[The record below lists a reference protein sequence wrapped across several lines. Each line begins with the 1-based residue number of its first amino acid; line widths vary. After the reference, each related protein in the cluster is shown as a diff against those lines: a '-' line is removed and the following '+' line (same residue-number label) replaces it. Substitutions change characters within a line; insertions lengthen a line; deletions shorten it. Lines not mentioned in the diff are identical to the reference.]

1 LTHYLVRRLFWA
13 ALVVFVVTL
22 VTFAIFFLLPSG
34 DPAYR
39 FAGRQPDP
47 QVIVQIRHE
56 LGLDHPWY
64 VQYGLYVKHLFV
76 GDRYGWPGLGFSYD
90 TRVPIREELLTRAPR
105 TLSLAI
111 GAAIIWLVGG
121 VAIGVVSAIR
131 PRSIVDRVAMGFA
144 LVGISAPVFWLGLIA
159 LYVFWQKLHLLPG
172 TGYVTFAQSPTG
184 WFLHLVQPWFVLAL
198 LYAAFYARM
207 TRGIMLETMAQDYIR
222 TARSKG
228 LSRSRVVLGHG
239 LRNGILPILTMFGI
253 DLGLLLGGAIVT
265 ESVFNIQGLGYW
277 VVTAVST
284 QDFPVVVAVVFV
296 GACSIVLLNLLV
308 DIGYVLLDP
317 RVRYQ

>member
-1 LTHYLVRRLFWA
+1 LTHYLIRRLLWA

-22 VTFAIFFLLPSG
+22 VTFGVFFLLPTG
-34 DPAYR
+34 DPASR

-47 QVIVQIRHE
+47 QVIAQIRHE
-56 LGLDHPWY
+56 FGLDHRWY
-64 VQYGLYVKHLFV
+64 VQYGLYVKHLFL

-111 GAAIIWLVGG
+111 GAAIVWLVGG
-121 VAIGVVSAIR
+121 IAIGVVSAIK
-131 PRSIVDRVAMGFA
+131 PRSIFDRVGMGFA
-144 LVGISAPVFWLGLIA
+144 LVGISAPVFWLGLIS
-159 LYVFWQKLHLLPG
+159 LYVFWQKLHILPG
-172 TGYVTFAQSPTG
+172 TGYVAFGHDPGQ
-184 WFLHLVQPWFVLAL
+184 WFMHLVQPWVVLAL

-222 TARSKG
+222 TARAKG
-228 LSRSRVVLGHG
+228 LSRSRVVLRHG
-239 LRNGILPILTMFGI
+239 LRNGILPIVTMVGI

-277 VVTAVST
+277 VVQAVYT

-308 DIGYVLLDP
+308 DVAYVLLDP
-317 RVRYQ
+317 RVRY

>member
-1 LTHYLVRRLFWA
+1 MTHYLVRRLLWA

-22 VTFAIFFLLPSG
+22 MTFGVFFVLPTG

-47 QVIVQIRHE
+47 QVIVEIRHE
-56 LGLDHPWY
+56 FGLDHPWY
-64 VQYGLYVKHLFV
+64 VQYGLYVKHLFL
-76 GDRYGWPGLGFSYD
+76 GDHYGWPGLGFSYD
-90 TRVPIREELLTRAPR
+90 TRVPVREELLTRAPR

-111 GAAIIWLVGG
+111 GAAIVWLVGG
-121 VAIGVVSAIR
+121 IAIGVVSAIK
-131 PRSIVDRVAMGFA
+131 PRSILDRAGMGFA
-144 LVGISAPVFWLGLIA
+144 LVGISAPVFWLGLIS
-159 LYVFWQKLHLLPG
+159 LYVFWQKLHVLPG
-172 TGYVTFAQSPTG
+172 TGYVTFSHDPGQ
-184 WFLHLVQPWFVLAL
+184 WFMHLVQPWVVLAL

-222 TARSKG
+222 TARAKG
-228 LSRSRVVLGHG
+228 LSRARVVLRHG
-239 LRNGILPILTMFGI
+239 LRNGILPIVTMVGI

-277 VVTAVST
+277 VVQAVYT

-308 DIGYVLLDP
+308 DIAYVLLDP
-317 RVRYQ
+317 RVRY

>member
-1 LTHYLVRRLFWA
+1 MTHYLVRRLFWA